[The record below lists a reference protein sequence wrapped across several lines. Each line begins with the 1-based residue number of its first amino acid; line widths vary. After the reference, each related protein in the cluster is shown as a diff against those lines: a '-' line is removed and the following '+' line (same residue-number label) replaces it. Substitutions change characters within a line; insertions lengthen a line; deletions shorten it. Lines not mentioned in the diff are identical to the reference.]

1 MKSYLSLIPAYAK
14 VHRKQN
20 RMTLLCII
28 LSVFLVTA
36 IFGMADM
43 EIRSQKLQAIT
54 RYGNWHIQIKD
65 LPEEDAALIAQRPDV
80 AVSSWYNVLNYR
92 LKDHFFIGGKQAAV
106 CGIEPS
112 MLTLMEYDLTEGTFP
127 ETEDQI
133 ILTNSSR
140 EVLGAKL
147 GDSITL
153 ETPDGNSLSYTISGF
168 GMDNEMAMK
177 SDAIIGFIPL
187 SSFQSLYHSVHN
199 TTEDADMVYYIRF
212 SEHCNIRSVIKD
224 VQEQFGLSHEQIGEN
239 TALLGLLGFSEDSYM
254 TGLYLVAGVLF
265 LLVLTAGV
273 LMVASSMNSNI
284 AQRTEFF
291 GLLRCLG
298 ADSRQIR
305 RFVRLEAL
313 NWCKTAI
320 PIGVLLS
327 VVTVWGLC
335 AALRALSS
343 MYFSDMP
350 VFGISLPGI
359 LAGIL
364 VGLVTVLL
372 AARSPAK
379 KAAKVSPVT
388 AVTGNTEV
396 PVTRLWSKNRMSD
409 RHTGKSQPQG
419 RIPARHVETFLG
431 VWHALHRKK
440 NFLLM
445 SFSFALSIILFLS
458 FFAATAF
465 MNHAVTPLR
474 PYTAD
479 LSIVSPDSTCSLDAA
494 FAGQIADCPG
504 VKRVYGRAFAYD
516 IPLEIPNGEKNTA
529 MLISYD
535 LQQLNW
541 VEEYHYLLKGDLS
554 KITGE
559 GNYVL
564 AVHDAAG
571 QSLEVGDMVHT
582 SLGDVTVAGLLSH
595 CPFDGTSDTERL
607 ICSEE
612 TFRRLTGENRYTIF
626 DIQMKRRATD
636 EDVNRIRALA
646 GDEVLFSDQRLSN
659 RDARGAYWAF
669 ALFLYGFLTVIV
681 LIACFHIINS
691 ISMSTSARMRQ
702 YGAMRAIGM
711 SCGQFTRMLAAET
724 GAYALS
730 GCAIGCALGL
740 PLHRL
745 LYQYLVT
752 ARWGTPYE
760 IPFGALA
767 LIVLVVFAA
776 SFAAVLGPGKQIRK
790 MDITEVIHWQ

>member
-65 LPEEDAALIAQRPDV
+65 LSEEEAALIAQRPDV

-92 LKDHFFIGGKQAAV
+92 LKDHYFIGGKRAAV

-112 MLTLMEYDLTEGTFP
+112 MLTLMDYDLTEGTFP

-140 EVLGAKL
+140 EVLGAEL

-177 SDAIIGFIPL
+177 SDAIIGFLPL
-187 SSFQSLYHSVHN
+187 SSFQSLYHSVHD
-199 TTEDADMVYYIRF
+199 TTEDADMVYYIQF
-212 SEHCNIRSVIKD
+212 SEHCNIRNAIRD
-224 VQEQFGLSHEQIGEN
+224 VQEQFGLSQEQISEN
-239 TALLGLLGFSEDSYM
+239 TALLGLLGFSEDYYM

-335 AALRALSS
+335 AALRTLSS

-350 VFGISLPGI
+350 VFSISLPGI

-379 KAAKVSPVT
+379 KASKVSPVT
-388 AVTGNTEV
+388 AVTGNTEI
-396 PVTRLWSKNRMSD
+396 PVTGLWSKNRIAGH
-409 RHTGKSQPQG
+409 HTGKSQPQG

-465 MNHAVTPLR
+465 MNHAITPLR

-479 LSIVSPDSTCSLDAA
+479 LSIVSSDSTCSLDAA
-494 FAGQIADCPG
+494 LAGQIAGCPG

-516 IPLEIPNGEKNTA
+516 IPLELQNGEKNTA

-541 VEEYHYLLKGDLS
+541 VEEYHYLLKGNLS
-554 KITGE
+554 KITGD

-564 AVHDAAG
+564 AVHDAFG
-571 QSLEVGDMVHT
+571 QSLE
-582 SLGDVTVAGLLSH
+582 LSS
-595 CPFDGTSDTERL
+595 PFSGRCNRSR
-607 ICSEE
+607 
-612 TFRRLTGENRYTIF
+612 TFIP
-626 DIQMKRRATD
+626 
-636 EDVNRIRALA
+636 
-646 GDEVLFSDQRLSN
+646 LS
-659 RDARGAYWAF
+659 F
-669 ALFLYGFLTVIV
+669 
-681 LIACFHIINS
+681 
-691 ISMSTSARMRQ
+691 
-702 YGAMRAIGM
+702 
-711 SCGQFTRMLAAET
+711 
-724 GAYALS
+724 
-730 GCAIGCALGL
+730 
-740 PLHRL
+740 
-745 LYQYLVT
+745 
-752 ARWGTPYE
+752 
-760 IPFGALA
+760 
-767 LIVLVVFAA
+767 
-776 SFAAVLGPGKQIRK
+776 
-790 MDITEVIHWQ
+790 

>member
-14 VHRKQN
+14 VHKKQN

-28 LSVFLVTA
+28 FSVFLVAA

-43 EIRSQKLQAIT
+43 EIRSQRLQAIT
-54 RYGNWHIQIKD
+54 RYGNWHIQIRD
-65 LPEEDAALIAQRPDV
+65 LPEEDAALMAQRPDV

-92 LKDHFFIGGKQAAV
+92 LKEDYFIGGKRAAV

-112 MLTLMEYDLTEGTFP
+112 MLAIMEYDLTEGSFP
-127 ETEDQI
+127 ETEQQI

-140 EVLGAKL
+140 EVLGVEL

-153 ETPDGNSLSYTISGF
+153 ETPEGNTLSYTISGF

-177 SDAIIGFIPL
+177 TDAIIGFLPL
-187 SSFQSLYHSVHN
+187 SSFQSLYHSVNH
-199 TTEDADMVYYIRF
+199 TAEDADMVYYIQF
-212 SEHCNIRSVIKD
+212 SEHCSIRNAIED
-224 VQEQFGLSHEQIGEN
+224 IQEQFELSQEQIGEN
-239 TALLGLLGFSEDSYM
+239 TALLGLLGFSNDSYM

-320 PIGVLLS
+320 PTGVLLS
-327 VVTVWGLC
+327 VVTIWGLC
-335 AALRALSS
+335 GALRLLSS

-359 LAGIL
+359 LAGLL
-364 VGLVTVLL
+364 VGLITVLL
-372 AARSPAK
+372 AARTPAK

-388 AVTGNTEV
+388 AVSGNAEA
-396 PVTRLWSKNRMSD
+396 PVTGLWFRRKQPD
-409 RHTGKSQPQG
+409 RHTGKSYGQG
-419 RIPARHVETFLG
+419 TIPGRHVETFLG
-431 VWHALHRKK
+431 IWHALHQKK

-465 MNHAVTPLR
+465 MNHAITPLR
-474 PYTAD
+474 PYTPD
-479 LSIVSPDSTCSLDAA
+479 LSIVSQDSACSLDAGL
-494 FAGQIADCPG
+494 AGEIAACPG

-516 IPLEIPNGEKNTA
+516 VPVEVRGQEKNA
-529 MLISYD
+529 MLFSYD

-541 VEEYHYLLKGDLS
+541 VEEYHYLLEGDLS
-554 KITGE
+554 KLMGD

-564 AVHDAAG
+564 AVYDAAG
-571 QSLEVGDMVHT
+571 PSLEVGEVVHT

-607 ICSEE
+607 ICSED
-612 TFRRLTGENRYTIF
+612 TFRRLTGENGYTVL
-626 DIQMKRRATD
+626 DVQVTRRAAD

-646 GDEVLFSDQRLSN
+646 GDEVLFSDQRLGN
-659 RDARGAYWAF
+659 RDSRGAYWAF

-711 SCGQFTRMLAAET
+711 SCGQFTKMLGAEAA
-724 GAYALS
+724 AYSLFGCVL
-730 GCAIGCALGL
+730 GCAFGL
-740 PLHRL
+740 PLHRFL
-745 LYQYLVT
+745 FDRLVT
-752 ARWGTPYE
+752 ARWGTPWTV
-760 IPFGALA
+760 PCGALA
-767 LIVLVVFAA
+767 LIIFVVTLASAA
-776 SFAAVLGPGKQIRK
+776 AILQPARQIRQ
-790 MDITEVIHWQ
+790 MSITDVIHSQ